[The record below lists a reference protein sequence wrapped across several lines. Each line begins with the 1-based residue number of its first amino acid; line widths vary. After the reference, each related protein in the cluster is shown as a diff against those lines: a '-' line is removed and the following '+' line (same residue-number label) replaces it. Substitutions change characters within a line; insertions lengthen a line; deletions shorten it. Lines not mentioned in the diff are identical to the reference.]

1 MDALRQWLEQASA
14 LVWGGPT
21 VVLLLGTGAYL
32 SFVLRGV
39 QLRRLGSAL
48 RVGLLTREEKAI
60 EIAVRYGGIDGEHHK
75 AWVIDQMVRALAG
88 DRYAEIVRDAKA
100 GDDGP
105 DTYDWDE
112 GVAP

>member
-1 MDALRQWLEQASA
+1 MTESERI
-14 LVWGGPT
+14 
-21 VVLLLGTGAYL
+21 
-32 SFVLRGV
+32 
-39 QLRRLGSAL
+39 
-48 RVGLLTREEKAI
+48 REAI

-75 AWVIDQMVRALAG
+75 SWVIDQMVRILAG
-88 DRYAEIVRDAKA
+88 DDYARIVAEAKD